1 MKKRWIIGT
10 RGSKL
15 ALKQTEMVI
24 RQLESFHPDCQFIP
38 KTIKTLGDTIWD
50 KPLQTIGEKGLF
62 VKEIEEELRQGV
74 IDLAVHSMKDLPT
87 DLAPGLAVAAVP
99 KREDSRDVFI
109 SLTLKDIGEIREGSR
124 IGTNSL
130 RRKSQL
136 LHSRKGV
143 IIVPIRGNIDT
154 RIKKIETLSL
164 DGIIL
169 AFAGV
174 KRMGF
179 EELVRDVFSLDTMV
193 PPSGQGAIGIEARQE
208 QESFD
213 LLKPLDDPM
222 SRQEVVIERR
232 LQAMIGGGCSI
243 PLGINASIAGDELT
257 LRAAYGDEHGVS
269 LRRTKESGHVERADE
284 IIAAALRALTEG
296 VIG

>member
-1 MKKRWIIGT
+1 MRKRWTLGT

-15 ALKQTEMVI
+15 ALTQTGMVVAEL
-24 RQLESFHPDCQFIP
+24 QSHYPDCEFIT
-38 KTIKTLGDTIWD
+38 KTIKTTGDTIWD

-62 VKEIEEELRQGV
+62 VKEIEQELSQGI

-99 KREDSRDVFI
+99 KREDPRDVFI
-109 SLTLKDIGEIREGSR
+109 SPSLKDIGAIQEGSR

-143 IIVPIRGNIDT
+143 VVIPIRGNIDT
-154 RIKKIETLSL
+154 RIRKIETLSL

-174 KRMGF
+174 RRMGF
-179 EELVRDVFSLDTMV
+179 EEMVSDVFSLDEMV
-193 PPSGQGAIGIEARQE
+193 PPSGQGAIAIETREE
-208 QESFD
+208 QEAFD
-213 LLKPLDDPM
+213 LLGPLDDAV
-222 SRQEVVIERR
+222 SRREVAIERR

-243 PLGINASIAGDELT
+243 PLGINASISGDELT
-257 LRAAYGDEHGVS
+257 LRAAYGDENGVS
-269 LRRTKESGHVERADE
+269 LRNVKESGHAGEADE
-284 IIAAALRALTEG
+284 IIAAVLRALTG
-296 VIG
+296 RS